1 MRLQR
6 TLAQP
11 AQFEGRGLHTGKT
24 AHIRV
29 LPAGVDQGVSFYRTD
44 LQALIPLTPLGVTNT
59 ARGTT
64 LSGEKGASVH
74 TVEHLLS
81 AIKGLFLDNLI
92 IEIDSEEVPI
102 MDGSAEPFYKGLEA
116 SGVVDQSK
124 SIHPIQIHETF
135 EMTFGDIFLKAEPSE
150 SLELNC
156 HTSFP
161 SPGLENQY
169 FRFTLE
175 NGSFGN
181 QLAGA
186 RTFCFEQEV
195 EALRRQGLI
204 KGGDLQCAVVIGKE
218 GVLNPP
224 LRYED
229 EIVRH
234 KTLDLLGD
242 LALLNRPL
250 LAKITVKKAGHRYHV
265 ELAKAILEKFGNGK
279 ESPGATKGETKMI
292 DILGIQ
298 KALPHR
304 YPFLLIDRVLELD
317 EKKVVA
323 IKNVTINEGFFQG
336 HFPGHPIMPGVLVIE
351 AMAQAGGMIFLHN
364 GDGKKLLY
372 LAGVDKAK
380 FRKPV
385 FPGDQIRFEVEV
397 LVLKSKVGK
406 IAGKAII
413 DGKVA
418 VQAELTC
425 AIVDRDEMVQ
435 E

>member
-1 MRLQR
+1 MRFQR
-6 TLAQP
+6 TLGKP
-11 AQFEGRGLHTGKT
+11 VQFEGKGLHTGKT
-24 AHIRV
+24 AHLTIK
-29 LPAGVDQGVSFYRTD
+29 PAPVDSGISFFRTD
-44 LQALIPLTPLGVTNT
+44 LQAHIPVTPMGVTNT

-64 LSGEKGASVH
+64 LTGEKSASVH

-81 AIKGLFLDNLI
+81 AIHGFYLDNLI
-92 IEIDSEEVPI
+92 IEIDSEEIPI
-102 MDGSAEPFYKGLEA
+102 MDGSAEPFYRGLES
-116 SGVVDQSK
+116 SGAVDQSK
-124 SIHPIQIHETF
+124 EVNPIKVTEPF
-135 EMTFGDIFLKAEPSE
+135 EMSFGDIQVKAEPSE
-150 SLELNC
+150 NLELNC
-156 HTSFP
+156 HVSFL
-161 SPGLENQY
+161 SPGLEDQY
-169 FRFTLE
+169 FQFLLE
-175 NGSFGN
+175 EGSFDK
-181 QLAGA
+181 QLARA

-204 KGGDLQCAVVIGKE
+204 KGGDLTCAVVIGKE
-218 GVLNPP
+218 GILNPP
-224 LRYED
+224 LRYSD

-242 LALLNRPL
+242 LTLLNRPL

-265 ELAKAILEKFGNGK
+265 ELAKAILEKFGNGIDT
-279 ESPGATKGETKMI
+279 PGATKGESKMI

-323 IKNVTINEGFFQG
+323 IKNVTVNEAFFQG

-351 AMAQAGGMIFLHN
+351 AMAQAGGMIFLHG
-364 GDGKKLLY
+364 GDGKKILY

-380 FRKPV
+380 FRRPV
-385 FPGDQIRFEVEV
+385 LPGDQIRFEVEV
-397 LVLKSKVGK
+397 LVLKSTVGK

-425 AIVDRDEMVQ
+425 AIVDRDQAPQ

>member
-1 MRLQR
+1 MRPQR
-6 TLAQP
+6 TLAKP
-11 AQFEGRGLHTGKT
+11 ARFEGRGLHTGKT
-24 AHIRV
+24 AQITV
-29 LPAGVDQGVSFYRTD
+29 LPAPEDSGISFYRTD
-44 LQALIPLTPLGVTNT
+44 LQALIPLTPMGVTST

-81 AIKGLFLDNLI
+81 AVKGMFLDNLT

-102 MDGSAEPFYKGLEA
+102 MDGSAEPFYRGMEA

-124 SIHPIQIHETF
+124 MTDPIRVTEPF
-135 EMTFGDIFLKAEPSE
+135 EMSFGDIQVMAEPADE
-150 SLELNC
+150 LELNC
-156 HTSFP
+156 HVSFP
-161 SPGLENQY
+161 SPGLENQF
-169 FRFTLE
+169 FRFRLE
-175 NGSFGN
+175 KGSFES
-181 QLAGA
+181 QLSRA
-186 RTFCFEQEV
+186 RTFCFEEEV

-204 KGGDLQCAVVIGKE
+204 KGGDLNCALVIGKT
-218 GVLNPP
+218 GILNPP
-224 LRYED
+224 LRFED

-265 ELAKAILEKFGNGK
+265 ELAKAIFQKFGKGQ
-279 ESPGATKGETKMI
+279 EASGAPKGEAKMLNI
-292 DILGIQ
+292 MAIQ

-304 YPFLLIDRVLELD
+304 YPFLLIDRVLELE
-317 EKKVVA
+317 EKRVVA
-323 IKNVTINEGFFQG
+323 IKNVSINEPFFQG

-364 GDGKKLLY
+364 SDGKKILY
-372 LAGVDKAK
+372 LAAVDKAK

-385 FPGDQIRFEVEV
+385 VPGDQIRFEVEV

-425 AIVDRDEMVQ
+425 AIVDRDEIPQ

>member
-1 MRLQR
+1 MRAQR
-6 TLAQP
+6 TLDKA
-11 AQFEGRGLHTGKT
+11 ARFEGRGLHTGKT
-24 AHIRV
+24 AHLTV
-29 LPAGVDQGVSFYRTD
+29 LPAPENSGISFYRTD
-44 LQALIPLTPLGVTNT
+44 LQASIPITPLGVTNT

-64 LSGEKGASVH
+64 LSGEKGARVH

-81 AIKGLFLDNLI
+81 AIQGLFLDNLL

-102 MDGSAEPFYKGLEA
+102 MDGSAMPFYEGLENC
-116 SGVVDQSK
+116 GVVEQGK
-124 SIHPIQIHETF
+124 PIEPLRVTETF
-135 EMTFGDIFLKAEPSE
+135 EMSFGDVLVKAEPSE

-156 HTSFP
+156 QVSFP
-161 SPGLENQY
+161 APGLENQS
-169 FRFTLE
+169 FRFLLE
-175 NGSFGN
+175 KGSFAS

-204 KGGDLQCAVVIGKE
+204 KGGDLNCAVVIGKD
-218 GVLNPP
+218 GILNPP
-224 LRYED
+224 LRYEN

-279 ESPGATKGETKMI
+279 AKPGATKGEAKMI

-317 EKKVVA
+317 EKRVVA
-323 IKNVTINEGFFQG
+323 IKNVTVNEAFFQG

-351 AMAQAGGMIFLHN
+351 AMAQAGGMIFLHG
-364 GDGKKLLY
+364 GDGKKILY

-385 FPGDQIRFEVEV
+385 LPGDQIRFEVEV
-397 LVLKSKVGK
+397 IVLKSRVGK

-413 DGKVA
+413 DGKIA

-425 AIVDRDEMVQ
+425 AIVDRDEAPQ